1 VSDGY
6 SPRPGERV
14 TAEPTL
20 SVGRVWPRRY
30 QRVWVTL
37 VVFLW
42 VGIAPLTN
50 LAATAKPG
58 AAALATGHPLATEAG
73 RAILDQGGNAFDAA
87 VAIAATLA
95 VVEPFSSGLGGGGL
109 WLLYRA
115 HDDWT
120 TMVDARE
127 RAPLAA
133 TPDMYLD
140 KDGEPIPRLSLDG
153 PLAAAIPGAPA
164 ALVYVARHYG
174 RLPLSRSLAPAIALA
189 RAGFAITPR
198 YRRLA
203 GRRLQALGA
212 SPAAA
217 RTFLDKG
224 AVPDEGFELRQ
235 SELAGVLERLARQG
249 HAGFY
254 DGRVAEQL
262 ANGVRAAGGI
272 WTLEDLASYRV
283 QERSPVRGRYRN
295 LRITSAALPSSGG
308 IVLIEMLNILEGFDL
323 DRFGRGM
330 RAHVIIESMRR
341 AYRDRAR
348 YLGDSDFVD
357 VDVKRLLDS
366 QYAAKLRT
374 TIDLKRATVG
384 DVSAPAESAI
394 GGTQTSHFSVIDW
407 DGNRVAATLTINT
420 AFGSAFVPPGT
431 GVLLNNEMD
440 DFVIKPGVPN
450 TYGLVG
456 NQANAI
462 APGKRPLSSMTPTF
476 LESPEVVAILGTP
489 GGSRII
495 TMVLLATLEVAEG
508 RGRSRDWV
516 ALRRFHQ
523 QYLPEQV
530 SYESG
535 AFDKRE
541 LEQLQALG
549 HRLKERN
556 AYGNMQIVTWFK
568 KERRLEAAS
577 DPRGE
582 GAAWVEQ

>member
-1 VSDGY
+1 MT
-6 SPRPGERV
+6 P
-14 TAEPTL
+14 EPTSL
-20 SVGRVWPRRY
+20 FGRVCPQRY
-30 QRVWVTL
+30 QRVWARI

-42 VGIAPLTN
+42 VGIAPLTG

-58 AAALATGHPLATEAG
+58 TAALATAHPLATEAG
-73 RAILDQGGNAFDAA
+73 RAILEQGGNAFDAA

-115 HDDWT
+115 HDGWT

-140 KDGEPIPRLSLDG
+140 KDGQPIPRLSLDG

-174 RLPLSRSLAPAIALA
+174 QLPLSRSLAPAITLA
-189 RAGFAITPR
+189 RAGFAVTPR

-203 GRRLQALGA
+203 GRRLQALNA

-217 RTFLDKG
+217 RIFLDNG
-224 AVPDEGFELRQ
+224 AVPNESFELRQ
-235 SELAGVLERLARQG
+235 PELAGVLERLARQG

-254 DGRVAEQL
+254 DRTVAEQFVS
-262 ANGVRAAGGI
+262 GVRAAGGI

-283 QERSPVRGRYRN
+283 QERSPVHGRYRD

-308 IVLIEMLNILEGFDL
+308 IVLIEMLNILRGFEL
-323 DRFGRGM
+323 ERFGRGT

-348 YLGDSDFVD
+348 YLGDPDFVD

-366 QYAAKLRT
+366 RYAAELRT

-384 DVSAPAESAI
+384 DALAPAGSDI
-394 GGTQTSHFSVIDW
+394 GGTQTSHFSVIDR

-420 AFGSAFVPPGT
+420 AFGSAFMPPGT

-450 TYGLVG
+450 AYGLVG

-495 TMVLLATLEVAEG
+495 TMVLLATLEVAER
-508 RGRSRDWV
+508 RGRAGDWV

-523 QYLPEQV
+523 QYLPDEV

-535 AFDKRE
+535 AFAERE

-549 HRLKERN
+549 HRLKERDT
-556 AYGNMQIVTWFK
+556 YGDMQIVTWFK
-568 KERRLEAAS
+568 NERRLEAAS

-582 GAAWVEQ
+582 GAAWVERSN

>member
-1 VSDGY
+1 M
-6 SPRPGERV
+6 
-14 TAEPTL
+14 L
-20 SVGRVWPRRY
+20 VGRVWPRRY
-30 QRVWVTL
+30 QRVWAGIA
-37 VVFLW
+37 VFLW
-42 VGIAPLTN
+42 VGVAPLTGF
-50 LAATAKPG
+50 AATAKPG
-58 AAALATGHPLATEAG
+58 TAALATAHPLATEAG
-73 RAILDQGGNAFDAA
+73 RAILEQGGNAFDAA
-87 VAIAATLA
+87 VAVAATLA

-109 WLLYRA
+109 WLLHRA
-115 HDDWT
+115 DDGWT

-133 TPDMYLD
+133 TPAMYLD
-140 KDGEPIPRLSLDG
+140 RDGQPIPRLSLDG

-174 RLPLSRSLAPAIALA
+174 RLPLSHSLAPAITLA
-189 RAGFAITPR
+189 RAGFAVTPR
-198 YRRLA
+198 YRQLA
-203 GRRLQALGA
+203 SRRLQALSA

-217 RTFLDKG
+217 RIFLDNG

-235 SELAGVLERLARQG
+235 PELAGVLEHLARQG

-254 DGRVAEQL
+254 DGTVAGQL
-262 ANGVRAAGGI
+262 VSGVRAAGGI
-272 WTLEDLASYRV
+272 WTLEDLTSYRV
-283 QERSPVRGRYRN
+283 QERSPVQGRYRD

-308 IVLIEMLNILEGFDL
+308 IVLIEMLNILQGFDL
-323 DRFGRGM
+323 ERFGRGT

-366 QYAAKLRT
+366 RYAAELRT
-374 TIDLKRATVG
+374 TIDLKRATVS
-384 DVSAPAESAI
+384 DVSAPAETPI
-394 GGTQTSHFSVIDW
+394 GGTQTSHFSVIDRN
-407 DGNRVAATLTINT
+407 GNRVAATLTINT
-420 AFGSAFVPPGT
+420 AFGSGFMPPGT

-450 TYGLVG
+450 AYGLVG

-462 APGKRPLSSMTPTF
+462 VPGKRPLSSMTPTF

-495 TMVLLATLEVAEG
+495 TMVLLATLEVAER
-508 RGRSRDWV
+508 RGRARDWV
-516 ALRRFHQ
+516 ALRRFHH
-523 QYLPEQV
+523 QYLPDQV

-549 HRLKERN
+549 HRLREHDT
-556 AYGNMQIVTWFK
+556 YGNLQIVAWFK
-568 KERRLEAAS
+568 NERRLEAAS

-582 GAAWVEQ
+582 GAAWVERSN